1 MKQIKVG
8 PGPGYKDTY
17 LVKKVQENKPLQWH
31 TSYGS
36 LYIYDAFGN
45 SVTIERHNSNVGI
58 SAMYNDGEELLLEE
72 CDYDYFNHVLCPFTY
87 EELRPFIDNYT
98 RYVGTR
104 Y

>member
-8 PGPGYKDTY
+8 PVPGYKDTY